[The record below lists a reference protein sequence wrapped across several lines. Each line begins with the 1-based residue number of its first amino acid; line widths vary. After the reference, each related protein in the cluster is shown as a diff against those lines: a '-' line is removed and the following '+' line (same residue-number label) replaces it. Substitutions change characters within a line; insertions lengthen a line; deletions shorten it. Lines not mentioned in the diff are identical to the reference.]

1 MKCNPG
7 ESYESSFSQKMKDQ
21 GLVDPLACCYIFSYK
36 ILQVAMIHKAFH
48 YLGLLL
54 LDQNRIVLYSYGLFF
69 WCLLSNQT
77 LHQVGHVF
85 SSVGLFLVSALI
97 PRMLPIWYDMRQ
109 YQPCINIR
117 NIPIL
122 DGYPEVWV
130 IPSGFNFGYRELDL
144 PGIPPLNAA

>member
-1 MKCNPG
+1 MEYKPG
-7 ESYESSFSQKMKDQ
+7 ESSEFSFSPKMKDG
-21 GLVDPLACCYIFSYK
+21 GLVNPLARCYIFNYK
-36 ILQVAMIHKAFH
+36 ILQLAVIHKAFR

-54 LDQNRIVLYSYGLFF
+54 LDQNLQDYFIFIWTVF

-85 SSVGLFLVSALI
+85 SGVGLFLVSALI
-97 PRMLPIWYDMRQ
+97 PRMLPIFWYDMRQ
-109 YQPCINIR
+109 YQPCINII

-130 IPSGFNFGYRELDL
+130 LPSGF
-144 PGIPPLNAA
+144 